1 MKAARFVLFDY
12 GNTLVPWGTRESA
25 AVDRVVARTVAARVP
40 GLDAASFEGRAA
52 GVRDALIRGTRA
64 TGREVAN
71 EEFAA
76 ALARE
81 AGIGAA
87 PPGLAAA
94 LEERVGEAFV
104 GALRLPPDTLPVLD
118 ALREGRRLGLVSNYY
133 LPRPLH
139 LSLDRLGIRP
149 RLSAAVVS
157 GEVGFVKPRPEPFL
171 AALELLGADP
181 RECVFVGDNPSA
193 DVAGAA
199 ALGMRTV
206 LTREWHATALPA
218 DRDPGEGAAPAPDRV
233 VDRLADLPA
242 ALDALSR

>member
-1 MKAARFVLFDY
+1 VTRPRFVLFDY
-12 GNTLVPWGTRESA
+12 GNTLVPYGTRESA
-25 AVDRVVARTVAARVP
+25 AVDRVVAETVAARVA
-40 GLDAASFEGRAA
+40 GLDAGEFAGRAA
-52 GVRDALIRGTRA
+52 VVRDALIRGTRV

-71 EEFAA
+71 DDFAA

-81 AGIGAA
+81 AGLGAA
-87 PPGLAAA
+87 PPGLAGV

-104 GALRLPPDTLPVLD
+104 RVLRLPPDTLPVLD
-118 ALREGRRLGLVSNYY
+118 ALRARCRLGLVSNYY

-139 LSLDRLGIRP
+139 RSLDHLGIRP
-149 RLSAAVVS
+149 RLGAAVVS

-171 AALELLGADP
+171 AAMEALGAEP
-181 RECVFVGDNPSA
+181 RECVFVGDNPAA

-206 LTREWHATALPA
+206 LTREWHAGALDT
-218 DRDPGEGAAPAPDRV
+218 DREAGAGSPAPDLC

-242 ALDALSR
+242 ALESLRP